1 MVFCSLTVTQCYV
14 MWFNLN
20 GKLKEY
26 DELCPQ
32 KVIKKKMTSL
42 RWKLKK
48 SNYILLHY

>member
-32 KVIKKKMTSL
+32 KVIKKKMTSFEMEAQE
-42 RWKLKK
+42 K
-48 SNYILLHY
+48 